1 MDNRNIIMN
10 HYTSSPYKKD
20 FNPDLNYQKIETKS
34 DSCIDHLNIYV
45 KFENNILKDAYFN
58 GEACAIATSSCSILL
73 KNCLNK
79 TISEIVEYIKNF
91 DNMVNGKD
99 FNLEELKEA
108 IVFKE
113 IVKQGH
119 RKTCAYLP
127 YQGLKKLIDKR

>member
-10 HYTSSPYKKD
+10 HYTSSPYKKE
-20 FNPDLNYQKIETKS
+20 FNPDLNYEKIETKS

-45 KFENNILKDAYFN
+45 KFENNVLKDAYFN

-79 TISEIVEYIKNF
+79 TKSEIIKYIENF
-91 DNMVNGKD
+91 ENMSNAKPY
-99 FNLEELKEA
+99 NEEELKEA

-113 IVKQGH
+113 IVNQGH

-127 YQGLKKLIDKR
+127 FKGLKKYIDER